1 MLTDCVRLL
10 LCLSV
15 ITVVRSLP
23 YFQFPIADNAQ
34 LPDFEKQRRVAVF
47 ISDIFLGGGNCP
59 PPPKKVTIPLQTA
72 TKLCVLNL
80 FCWDNELQTY
90 HRNFCFNGQ

>member
-23 YFQFPIADNAQ
+23 YFQFPIAANAQ

-59 PPPKKVTIPLQTA
+59 PPPQKSYNSPP
-72 TKLCVLNL
+72 
-80 FCWDNELQTY
+80 
-90 HRNFCFNGQ
+90 NGYQIVCSKSFLLGQ

>member
-15 ITVVRSLP
+15 ITVVRLLP

-34 LPDFEKQRRVAVF
+34 LPDFEKQRQCLFQTSFWEGGIALLPQKKLQFPSKRLPNCVF
-47 ISDIFLGGGNCP
+47 
-59 PPPKKVTIPLQTA
+59 
-72 TKLCVLNL
+72 
-80 FCWDNELQTY
+80 
-90 HRNFCFNGQ
+90 